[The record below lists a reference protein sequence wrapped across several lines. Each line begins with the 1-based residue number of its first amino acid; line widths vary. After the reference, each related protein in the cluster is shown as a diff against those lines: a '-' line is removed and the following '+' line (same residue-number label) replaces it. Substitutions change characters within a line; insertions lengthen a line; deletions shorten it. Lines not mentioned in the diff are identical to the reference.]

1 MDMAQ
6 LSNTLLQ
13 IFYIMIG
20 LYMGLTM
27 VFTIKDKNHKTR
39 IGTALFWGILSAVFM
54 FGDYIPSQIVGA
66 LVIVIAVLS
75 ATKQINIGTLKQ
87 LDETFAT
94 LKAEKLGLKIFI
106 PSLSIAIIAML
117 IASFTDFSGTV
128 AIGISST
135 LTLVLTFVITKAKPK
150 EFLEDSNRMYQSMG
164 SFVILPQLLASLGV
178 LFTAAGVGDKISAII
193 SGVIPTGNVLVGVIA
208 YCVGMAVFTA
218 IMGNAFAAFS
228 VITVGVGLP
237 FVFAQGGDPVVCS
250 VLALTAGY
258 CGTLLTPMAANF
270 NILPAALL
278 ELKDKNAVI
287 KAQAPIAI
295 ILLVTHIQE
304 DGQAAYFSNLPVKA
318 MVKHMNDNNIPAT
331 LSNTAGTFVCNH
343 VMYGILYMID
353 KKYPNIKGGFIH
365 IPYMTSQV
373 MDKKNTPFMSLDEI
387 VIGLELALEACTL
400 YNEDIKTI
408 GGEIC

>member
-27 VFTIKDKNHKTR
+27 VFTLKDKNHKTR

-208 YCVGMAVFTA
+208 YCLGMAVFTA

-295 ILLVTHIQE
+295 ILLVTHIFLM
-304 DGQAAYFSNLPVKA
+304 Y
-318 MVKHMNDNNIPAT
+318 T
-331 LSNTAGTFVCNH
+331 L
-343 VMYGILYMID
+343 
-353 KKYPNIKGGFIH
+353 GF
-365 IPYMTSQV
+365 
-373 MDKKNTPFMSLDEI
+373 
-387 VIGLELALEACTL
+387 
-400 YNEDIKTI
+400 
-408 GGEIC
+408 

>member
-27 VFTIKDKNHKTR
+27 VFTLKDKNHKTR
-39 IGTALFWGILSAVFM
+39 IGTALFWGILAAVFM

-295 ILLVTHIQE
+295 ILLVTHIFLM
-304 DGQAAYFSNLPVKA
+304 Y
-318 MVKHMNDNNIPAT
+318 T
-331 LSNTAGTFVCNH
+331 L
-343 VMYGILYMID
+343 
-353 KKYPNIKGGFIH
+353 GF
-365 IPYMTSQV
+365 
-373 MDKKNTPFMSLDEI
+373 
-387 VIGLELALEACTL
+387 
-400 YNEDIKTI
+400 
-408 GGEIC
+408 

>member
-66 LVIVIAVLS
+66 FVVVIAVLS

-87 LDETFAT
+87 LDETFTT
-94 LKAEKLGLKIFI
+94 LKAEQLGLKIVI

-117 IASFTDFSGTV
+117 IASFTSFPGTV
-128 AIGISST
+128 AIGISATIT
-135 LTLVLTFVITKAKPK
+135 LILTFIITKAKPK
-150 EFLEDSNRMYQSMG
+150 ELLEDSNRMYQSMG

-295 ILLVTHIQE
+295 ILLVTHIFLM
-304 DGQAAYFSNLPVKA
+304 Y
-318 MVKHMNDNNIPAT
+318 T
-331 LSNTAGTFVCNH
+331 L
-343 VMYGILYMID
+343 
-353 KKYPNIKGGFIH
+353 GF
-365 IPYMTSQV
+365 
-373 MDKKNTPFMSLDEI
+373 
-387 VIGLELALEACTL
+387 
-400 YNEDIKTI
+400 
-408 GGEIC
+408 

>member
-287 KAQAPIAI
+287 KAQPPIAI
-295 ILLVTHIQE
+295 ILLV
-304 DGQAAYFSNLPVKA
+304 
-318 MVKHMNDNNIPAT
+318 
-331 LSNTAGTFVCNH
+331 
-343 VMYGILYMID
+343 
-353 KKYPNIKGGFIH
+353 IH
-365 IPYMTSQV
+365 IFLMY
-373 MDKKNTPFMSLDEI
+373 
-387 VIGLELALEACTL
+387 TL
-400 YNEDIKTI
+400 
-408 GGEIC
+408 GF

>member
-164 SFVILPQLLASLGV
+164 SFVILPPLLASLGV

-295 ILLVTHIQE
+295 ILLVTHIFLM
-304 DGQAAYFSNLPVKA
+304 Y
-318 MVKHMNDNNIPAT
+318 T
-331 LSNTAGTFVCNH
+331 L
-343 VMYGILYMID
+343 
-353 KKYPNIKGGFIH
+353 GF
-365 IPYMTSQV
+365 
-373 MDKKNTPFMSLDEI
+373 
-387 VIGLELALEACTL
+387 
-400 YNEDIKTI
+400 
-408 GGEIC
+408 

>member
-178 LFTAAGVGDKISAII
+178 LFTAAGVGDKISSII

-270 NILPAALL
+270 NVLPAALL

-295 ILLVTHIQE
+295 ILLV
-304 DGQAAYFSNLPVKA
+304 
-318 MVKHMNDNNIPAT
+318 
-331 LSNTAGTFVCNH
+331 
-343 VMYGILYMID
+343 
-353 KKYPNIKGGFIH
+353 IH
-365 IPYMTSQV
+365 IFLMY
-373 MDKKNTPFMSLDEI
+373 
-387 VIGLELALEACTL
+387 TL
-400 YNEDIKTI
+400 
-408 GGEIC
+408 GF

>member
-270 NILPAALL
+270 NMLPAALL

-295 ILLVTHIQE
+295 ILLVTHIFLM
-304 DGQAAYFSNLPVKA
+304 Y
-318 MVKHMNDNNIPAT
+318 T
-331 LSNTAGTFVCNH
+331 L
-343 VMYGILYMID
+343 
-353 KKYPNIKGGFIH
+353 GF
-365 IPYMTSQV
+365 
-373 MDKKNTPFMSLDEI
+373 
-387 VIGLELALEACTL
+387 
-400 YNEDIKTI
+400 
-408 GGEIC
+408 

>member
-117 IASFTDFSGTV
+117 IASFTYFSGTV

-295 ILLVTHIQE
+295 ILLVTHIFLM
-304 DGQAAYFSNLPVKA
+304 Y
-318 MVKHMNDNNIPAT
+318 T
-331 LSNTAGTFVCNH
+331 L
-343 VMYGILYMID
+343 
-353 KKYPNIKGGFIH
+353 GF
-365 IPYMTSQV
+365 
-373 MDKKNTPFMSLDEI
+373 
-387 VIGLELALEACTL
+387 
-400 YNEDIKTI
+400 
-408 GGEIC
+408 

>member
-228 VITVGVGLP
+228 VITVGVGLS

-295 ILLVTHIQE
+295 ILLVTHIFLM
-304 DGQAAYFSNLPVKA
+304 Y
-318 MVKHMNDNNIPAT
+318 T
-331 LSNTAGTFVCNH
+331 L
-343 VMYGILYMID
+343 
-353 KKYPNIKGGFIH
+353 GF
-365 IPYMTSQV
+365 
-373 MDKKNTPFMSLDEI
+373 
-387 VIGLELALEACTL
+387 
-400 YNEDIKTI
+400 
-408 GGEIC
+408 